1 MRPVIPVSKFS
12 LPNFLRTV
20 GLSRVFTLSSIRST
34 SCTLKVWGVQS
45 FPEGTLSSQ
54 CFMLDLSLGIMW
66 PLQWLEYKVLPMLV
80 LHSLIKLTGVLPV
93 TNPLLTIPKC
103 LTDNDYFRDTEIFSW
118 LFCEWWKT
126 WCLTWNYTM
135 GQVTWDETPT
145 PVLSILHKHKLR
157 QCCSK
162 QRAQSSFPAWHQ
174 LSCPFLLHLP
184 LAPQALSSSRIP
196 IQEAHIASL
205 PLIFSRLSI
214 DLLVSAQRKSLEA
227 YFAAFSY
234 HCLLHILGTGYQRF
248 CDALTVWVEER
259 SGTRQNLC
267 FDPEWAK
274 DNLLKSLDLLCQ
286 RQHRW

>member
-126 WCLTWNYTM
+126 WCLTWNYTRDKLAGM
-135 GQVTWDETPT
+135 RHPLLCLVSFINTNWDSVAQNRELRVPFLHGTNCL
-145 PVLSILHKHKLR
+145 VLSFYTFPWHHRHCPPVGYLSRKHT
-157 QCCSK
+157 
-162 QRAQSSFPAWHQ
+162 
-174 LSCPFLLHLP
+174 LHLY
-184 LAPQALSSSRIP
+184 L
-196 IQEAHIASL
+196 
-205 PLIFSRLSI
+205 
-214 DLLVSAQRKSLEA
+214 
-227 YFAAFSY
+227 
-234 HCLLHILGTGYQRF
+234 
-248 CDALTVWVEER
+248 
-259 SGTRQNLC
+259 
-267 FDPEWAK
+267 
-274 DNLLKSLDLLCQ
+274 
-286 RQHRW
+286 